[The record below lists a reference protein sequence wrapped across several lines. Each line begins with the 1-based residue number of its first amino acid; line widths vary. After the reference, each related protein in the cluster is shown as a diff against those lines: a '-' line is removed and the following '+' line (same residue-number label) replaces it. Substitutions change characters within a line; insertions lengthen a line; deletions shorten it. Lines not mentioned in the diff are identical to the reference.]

1 MNKEELLKRLQ
12 EIIDE
17 LKGLQDSLSGDEE
30 VNIEEVEE
38 KSNSLIEEK
47 RSIESKLKDLDDA
60 KAKRNQ
66 LLNDIAEGRKGTV
79 IKEINTTEEK
89 GEERKM
95 NEDNTLYRS
104 AFLKDLLGQKLTEAE
119 ERAYVH
125 TTENTEVVV
134 PEELQNKIYSTMEEK
149 HPILADIQYLRT
161 GAVISIVKHT
171 AIVAGD
177 AKEVAEGVANEDEEN
192 TFVNVSLAGKD
203 FSKHIDFSYRLGKM
217 SIPAFETY
225 LVNEIGERLASVVA
239 KDVVAQMKKD
249 INAKNKQTTAAG
261 LTFEDVTKALGSLK
275 QVGTVNVYANNA
287 SIYGDIVNLK
297 GETGRDAFVPDYS
310 NDISGRLL
318 GKAIK
323 EEDSLA
329 DNEILIVDANQFI
342 WNEVQPLLIER
353 DKNIKTHVHT
363 ISGIIIGEGAL
374 TNDKAGVLITVTPA
388 TPEI

>member
-1 MNKEELLKRLQ
+1 MNLEEILKRLG
-12 EIIDE
+12 EIADE
-17 LKGLQDSLSGDEE
+17 LKGFQEELSKDDDEE
-30 VNIEEVEE
+30 VNVDEIEE
-38 KSNSLIEEK
+38 KSEKLLEERKELLVQKAEIEATKEK
-47 RSIESKLKDLDDA
+47 RNKLLDD
-60 KAKRNQ
+60 
-66 LLNDIAEGRKGTV
+66 IAQGRKGIV
-79 IKEINTTEEK
+79 IKEAEKEK

-95 NEDNTLYRS
+95 NEDTLYRS

-119 ERAYVH
+119 ERAFVH

-134 PEELQNKIYSTMEEK
+134 PTELQNKIYSTMEEK

-161 GAVISIVKHT
+161 GAVLSIVKHT
-171 AIVAGD
+171 EIVAGD
-177 AKEVAEGVANEDEEN
+177 AKEVAEGVANDDEQN
-192 TFVNVSLAGKD
+192 TFVNVTLAGKD
-203 FSKHIDFSYRLGKM
+203 FSKHVDFSYRLGKM

-225 LVNEIGERLASVVA
+225 LVNEIGERLASAVA
-239 KDVVAQMKKD
+239 KDVVAQMKLD
-249 INAKNKQTTAAG
+249 INAENKQTTAAG

-363 ISGIIIGEGAL
+363 ISGIIIGEGVL
-374 TNDKAGVLITVTPA
+374 TNDKAGVIITVTPLE
-388 TPEI
+388 EI

>member
-12 EIIDE
+12 EIVDD
-17 LKGLQDSLSGDEE
+17 LKNLQETLSSDEE
-30 VNIEEVEE
+30 VNVEEVEE
-38 KSNSLIEEK
+38 KSNKLIEEK
-47 RSIESKLKDLDDA
+47 RSIESQLKDLDDA
-60 KAKRNQ
+60 KEKRNK
-66 LLNDIAEGRKGTV
+66 LLDDIAQGRKGIV
-79 IKEINTTEEK
+79 IKEAEKEK

-119 ERAYVH
+119 ERAFVH

-225 LVNEIGERLASVVA
+225 LVNELGERLASAVA
-239 KDVVAQMKKD
+239 KDVVAQMKLD
-249 INAKNKQTTAAG
+249 INAGNKQTTAAG

-275 QVGTVNVYANNA
+275 QAGTVNVYANNA
-287 SIYGDIVNLK
+287 AIYGDIVNLK

-329 DNEILIVDANQFI
+329 DDEILIVDANQFI

-388 TPEI
+388 V

>member
-12 EIIDE
+12 DILDE
-17 LKGLQDSLSGDEE
+17 LKGLQETLSSDEE
-30 VNIEEVEE
+30 VNVEEVEE
-38 KSNSLIEEK
+38 KSNKLIEEK
-47 RSIESKLKDLDDA
+47 RSIESKLKELDDA
-60 KAKRNQ
+60 KAKRNR

-79 IKEINTTEEK
+79 IKEFNTTEEK
-89 GEERKM
+89 GEERQM
-95 NEDNTLYRS
+95 NEDKLYRN
-104 AFLKDLLGQKLTEAE
+104 AFLKNLLGQKLTEAE
-119 ERAYVH
+119 ERAFVH

-134 PEELQNKIYSTMEEK
+134 PTELQNKIYSTMEEK
-149 HPILADIQYLRT
+149 HPILGDIQYLRT
-161 GAVISIVKHT
+161 GAVLSIVKHT
-171 AIVAGD
+171 EIVAGD
-177 AKEVAEGVANEDEEN
+177 AKEVAEGVANDDEQN
-192 TFVNVSLAGKD
+192 TFVNVTLAGKD
-203 FSKHIDFSYRLGKM
+203 FSKHVDFSYRLGNM
-217 SIPAFETY
+217 AIPAFEGY
-225 LVNEIGERLASVVA
+225 LVKEIGDRLASAVA

-249 INAKNKQTTAAG
+249 INEGNKQTTKSG

-323 EEDSLA
+323 EEDSLGA
-329 DNEILIVDANQFI
+329 NEILIVDSSQFI

-363 ISGIIIGEGAL
+363 ISGIIIGEGVL
-374 TNDKAGVLITVTPA
+374 TNDKAGALITVTP

>member
-12 EIIDE
+12 EIVDE
-17 LKGLQDSLSGDEE
+17 LKGLQETLSSDEE
-30 VNIEEVEE
+30 VQVDEVEE
-38 KSNSLIEEK
+38 KSNKLIEEK
-47 RSIESKLKDLDDA
+47 RSIESQLKDLEDA
-60 KAKRNQ
+60 KAKRNK
-66 LLNDIAEGRKGTV
+66 LLNDIAEGRKGIV
-79 IKEINTTEEK
+79 IKEFNTTEEK
-89 GEERKM
+89 GEERQM
-95 NEDNTLYRS
+95 NEDKLYRS

-125 TTENTEVVV
+125 TTENTEAVV

-225 LVNEIGERLASVVA
+225 LVNEIGERLASAVA
-239 KDVVAQMKKD
+239 KDVVAQMKLD
-249 INAKNKQTTAAG
+249 INAENKQTTAAG

-287 SIYGDIVNLK
+287 AIYGDIVNLK

-363 ISGIIIGEGAL
+363 IAGIIIGEGAL
-374 TNDKAGVLITVTPA
+374 TNDKAGVIITVTPLE
-388 TPEI
+388 EI

>member
-249 INAKNKQTTAAG
+249 INAENKQTTAAG

>member
-12 EIIDE
+12 EIVDE
-17 LKGLQDSLSGDEE
+17 LKGLQDTLSSDEE
-30 VNIEEVEE
+30 VNVEEVEE
-38 KSNSLIEEK
+38 KSNKLIEEK
-47 RSIESKLKDLDDA
+47 RSIESKLKELDDA
-60 KAKRNQ
+60 KAKRNK

-79 IKEINTTEEK
+79 IKEFNITEEK

-95 NEDNTLYRS
+95 NEDKLYRS
-104 AFLKDLLGQKLTEAE
+104 AFLKNLLGQKLTEAE
-119 ERAYVH
+119 ERAFVH

-134 PEELQNKIYSTMEEK
+134 PEELQNKIYSTMEEI

-161 GAVISIVKHT
+161 GTVISIVKHT

-177 AKEVAEGVANEDEEN
+177 AKEVKEGEANDDEQN
-192 TFVNVSLAGKD
+192 TFVNVSLSGKD
-203 FSKHIDFSYRLGKM
+203 FSKHVDFSYRLGKM
-217 SIPAFETY
+217 AIPAFEEY
-225 LVNEIGERLASVVA
+225 LVKEIGDRLASVVA
-239 KDVVAQMKKD
+239 KEVIAQMKLD
-249 INAKNKQTTAAG
+249 INVENKQTTVSG

-275 QVGTVNVYANNA
+275 KVGTVNVYANNT

-323 EEDSLA
+323 EEDALA
-329 DNEILIVDANQFI
+329 DNEILIVDASQFI

-353 DKNIKTHVHT
+353 DKNIKSHVHT
-363 ISGIIIGEGAL
+363 IAGIIIGEGVL
-374 TNDKAGVLITVTPA
+374 TNDKAGVIITVTPA
-388 TPEI
+388 TPTI

>member
-1 MNKEELLKRLQ
+1 MNLEEILKRLG
-12 EIIDE
+12 EIADE
-17 LKGLQDSLSGDEE
+17 LKGFQEELSKDDGEE
-30 VNIEEVEE
+30 VNVDEIEE
-38 KSNSLIEEK
+38 KSEKLLEERKELLVQKAEIEATKEK
-47 RSIESKLKDLDDA
+47 RNKLLDD
-60 KAKRNQ
+60 
-66 LLNDIAEGRKGTV
+66 IAQGRKGIV
-79 IKEINTTEEK
+79 IKEAEKEK

-225 LVNEIGERLASVVA
+225 LVNELGERLASAVA
-239 KDVVAQMKKD
+239 KDVVAQMKLD
-249 INAKNKQTTAAG
+249 INAGNKQTTAAG

-275 QVGTVNVYANNA
+275 QAGTVNVYANNA
-287 SIYGDIVNLK
+287 AIYGDIVNLK

-342 WNEVQPLLIER
+342 WNEVQPLLIEK

-363 ISGIIIGEGAL
+363 ISGIIIGEGVL
-374 TNDKAGVLITVTPA
+374 TNDKAGALITVTP

>member
-1 MNKEELLKRLQ
+1 MNLEEILKRLG
-12 EIIDE
+12 EIADE
-17 LKGLQDSLSGDEE
+17 LKGFQEELSKDDDEE
-30 VNIEEVEE
+30 VNVDEIEE
-38 KSNSLIEEK
+38 KSEKLLEERKELLVQKAEIEATKEK
-47 RSIESKLKDLDDA
+47 RNKLLDD
-60 KAKRNQ
+60 
-66 LLNDIAEGRKGTV
+66 IAQGRKGIV
-79 IKEINTTEEK
+79 IKEAEKEK

-95 NEDNTLYRS
+95 NEDTLYRS

-119 ERAYVH
+119 ERAFVH

-134 PEELQNKIYSTMEEK
+134 PTELQNKIYSTMEEK

-161 GAVISIVKHT
+161 GAVLSIVKHT
-171 AIVAGD
+171 EIVAGD
-177 AKEVAEGVANEDEEN
+177 AKEVAEGVANDDEQN
-192 TFVNVSLAGKD
+192 TFVNVTLAGKD
-203 FSKHIDFSYRLGKM
+203 FSKHVDFSYRLGKM

-239 KDVVAQMKKD
+239 KDVVAQMKLD
-249 INAKNKQTTAAG
+249 INAENKQTTAAG

-363 ISGIIIGEGAL
+363 ISGIIIGEGVL
-374 TNDKAGVLITVTPA
+374 TNDKAGVIITVTPLE
-388 TPEI
+388 EI

>member
-1 MNKEELLKRLQ
+1 MNLEEILKRLG
-12 EIIDE
+12 EIADE
-17 LKGLQDSLSGDEE
+17 LKGFQEELSKDDDEE
-30 VNIEEVEE
+30 VNVDEIEE
-38 KSNSLIEEK
+38 KSEKLLEERKELLVQKAEIEATKEK
-47 RSIESKLKDLDDA
+47 RNKLLDD
-60 KAKRNQ
+60 
-66 LLNDIAEGRKGTV
+66 IAQGRKGIV
-79 IKEINTTEEK
+79 IKEAEKEK

-119 ERAYVH
+119 ERAFVH

-225 LVNEIGERLASVVA
+225 LVNELGERLASAVA
-239 KDVVAQMKKD
+239 KDVVAQMKLD
-249 INAKNKQTTAAG
+249 INAGNKQTTAAG

-275 QVGTVNVYANNA
+275 QAGTVNVYANNA
-287 SIYGDIVNLK
+287 AIYGDIVNLK

-329 DNEILIVDANQFI
+329 DDEILIVDANQFI

-388 TPEI
+388 V

>member
-12 EIIDE
+12 EIVDE
-17 LKGLQDSLSGDEE
+17 LKGLQETLSSDEE
-30 VNIEEVEE
+30 VQVDEVEE
-38 KSNSLIEEK
+38 KSNKLIEEK
-47 RSIESKLKDLDDA
+47 RSIESQLKDLEDA
-60 KAKRNQ
+60 KAKRNK
-66 LLNDIAEGRKGTV
+66 LLNDIAEGRKGIV
-79 IKEINTTEEK
+79 IKEFNTTEEK
-89 GEERKM
+89 GEERQM
-95 NEDNTLYRS
+95 NADKLYRS

-119 ERAYVH
+119 ERAFVH

-161 GAVISIVKHT
+161 GAVLSIVKHT
-171 AIVAGD
+171 EIVDGD
-177 AKEVAEGVANEDEEN
+177 AKEVAEGVANDDEQN
-192 TFVNVSLAGKD
+192 TFVNVTLAGKD
-203 FSKHIDFSYRLGKM
+203 FSKHVDFSYRLGNM
-217 SIPAFETY
+217 AIPAFEDY
-225 LVNEIGERLASVVA
+225 LVKEIGDRLASAVA
-239 KDVVAQMKKD
+239 KEVVAQMKKD
-249 INAKNKQTTAAG
+249 INSVNKQTTKSG

-323 EEDSLA
+323 EEDSLGA
-329 DNEILIVDANQFI
+329 NEILIVDSSQFI

-363 ISGIIIGEGAL
+363 ISGIIIGEGVL
-374 TNDKAGVLITVTPA
+374 TNDKAGALITVTPA
-388 TPEI
+388 PTI